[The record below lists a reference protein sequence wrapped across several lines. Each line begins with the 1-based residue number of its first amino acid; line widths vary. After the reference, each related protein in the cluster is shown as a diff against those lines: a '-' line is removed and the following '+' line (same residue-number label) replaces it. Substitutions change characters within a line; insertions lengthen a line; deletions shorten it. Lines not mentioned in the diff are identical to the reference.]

1 MALRPESCTGAHPRS
16 SMPIRVIS
24 GMQYTSPIP
33 DKVGDVQAGL
43 PEGVDQLFA
52 RKVDFFCMNSYNRD
66 MKSTLSERGQ
76 ITIPKKIREQL
87 GLRPGQELEFETRDG
102 LLIGRKRMA
111 RDPVS
116 AVTAILNP
124 LDVDRALEE
133 SRGPKWSPELD
144 ADRG

>member
-1 MALRPESCTGAHPRS
+1 MLIHAHPCDQRDAIHIHNPGQS
-16 SMPIRVIS
+16 RRPS
-24 GMQYTSPIP
+24 GGVVRG
-33 DKVGDVQAGL
+33 VGPL
-43 PEGVDQLFA
+43 SA
-52 RKVDFFCMNSYNRD
+52 RQFDFFYMNSCNKD
-66 MKSTLSERGQ
+66 KKSALSERGQ

-102 LLIGRKRMA
+102 LLIDRKRMA

-133 SRGPKWSPELD
+133 SRGPKGSPKLD

>member
-1 MALRPESCTGAHPRS
+1 MIDLDTHPIHIMIEVS
-16 SMPIRVIS
+16 AQ
-24 GMQYTSPIP
+24 G
-33 DKVGDVQAGL
+33 K
-43 PEGVDQLFA
+43 F
-52 RKVDFFCMNSYNRD
+52 DFFYMNSYNKD

-102 LLIGRKRMA
+102 LLIGRKRMVG
-111 RDPVS
+111 DPVS

>member
-1 MALRPESCTGAHPRS
+1 MVSDSCQPVIPHSPFLIPHS
-16 SMPIRVIS
+16 S
-24 GMQYTSPIP
+24 
-33 DKVGDVQAGL
+33 L
-43 PEGVDQLFA
+43 PLVRCQF
-52 RKVDFFCMNSYNRD
+52 DFLYMNSYNKY

-102 LLIGRKRMA
+102 LLIGRKRMVG
-111 RDPVS
+111 DPIS

-144 ADRG
+144 ADRS

>member
-1 MALRPESCTGAHPRS
+1 MIDLYTHP
-16 SMPIRVIS
+16 IHIVIEVS
-24 GMQYTSPIP
+24 AQG
-33 DKVGDVQAGL
+33 K
-43 PEGVDQLFA
+43 F
-52 RKVDFFCMNSYNRD
+52 DFFYMNSYNKD

-102 LLIGRKRMA
+102 LLIGRKRMVG
-111 RDPVS
+111 DPVS